1 MLTKVDVCVCVAPQ
15 LVFLESSKSFSF
27 ANKLSK
33 KRVQLMRP
41 TAKAI
46 WQIIFFP
53 KILKGSTG

>member
-1 MLTKVDVCVCVAPQ
+1 VAPQ